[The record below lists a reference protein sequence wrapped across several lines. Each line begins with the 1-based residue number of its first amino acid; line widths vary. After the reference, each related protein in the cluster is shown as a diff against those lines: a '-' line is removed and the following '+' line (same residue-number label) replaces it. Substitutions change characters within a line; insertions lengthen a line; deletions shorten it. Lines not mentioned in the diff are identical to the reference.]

1 MIFQIDQKNILLLD
15 EVYCIDKGNW
25 LEHTPF
31 LLIFIHWLGKA
42 EFMQQLY
49 CSFESK
55 YSLLEIAKKPRHLYI
70 LLRLPKQKRNEGWPT
85 NPTKIINLVELKND
99 FFLNA
104 STSSFHHHQNV
115 YSIFK
120 HSRASSSSIKLFQQ
134 LAPMV
139 VHQPT
144 NFWIPPVV
152 NKSSHQTTNSLSE
165 QSANLEAPP

>member
-1 MIFQIDQKNILLLD
+1 MKCIALIKVIDLSTTHFFSFSFILIGWGWVYATVILFIWV
-15 EVYCIDKGNW
+15 EVFSLRNSEKTSPSLHIAQ
-25 LEHTPF
+25 T
-31 LLIFIHWLGKA
+31 A
-42 EFMQQLY
+42 EAEKEWGMTNQSYQNY
-49 CSFESK
+49 KSSGIE
-55 YSLLEIAKKPRHLYI
+55 
-70 LLRLPKQKRNEGWPT
+70 KR
-85 NPTKIINLVELKND
+85 

-120 HSRASSSSIKLFQQ
+120 HSTASSSSIKLFQQ

-165 QSANLEAPP
+165 QAANLEAHP

>member
-1 MIFQIDQKNILLLD
+1 M
-15 EVYCIDKGNW
+15 YCIDRGNW
-25 LEHTPF
+25 LERTPF
-31 LLIFIHWLGKA
+31 LLIFIHIDWVRLSLCNSYIVHLS
-42 EFMQQLY
+42 QNIL
-49 CSFESK
+49 SK
-55 YSLLEIAKKPRHLYI
+55 KKRKKPRHLYI

-85 NPTKIINLVELKND
+85 NPTKIINLVELKKD

-120 HSRASSSSIKLFQQ
+120 HSTASSSSIKLFQQ

-152 NKSSHQTTNSLSE
+152 NKSSHQTTNSLS
-165 QSANLEAPP
+165 